1 MHIVVNIDNTIA
13 DLKPIISGGYIPADL
28 PTGVRQS
35 IDKQKAGSRMEQG
48 FQDVRF

>member
-1 MHIVVNIDNTIA
+1 MTQ
-13 DLKPIISGGYIPADL
+13 GGARLTPEAKELMQRFDDFMEDVA
-28 PTGVRQS
+28 GVRQS